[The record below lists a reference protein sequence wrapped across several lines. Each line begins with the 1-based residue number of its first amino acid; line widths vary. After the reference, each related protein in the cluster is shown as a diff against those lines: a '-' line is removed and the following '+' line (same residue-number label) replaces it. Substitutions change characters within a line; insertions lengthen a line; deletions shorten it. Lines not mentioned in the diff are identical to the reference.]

1 MIQVLIPTDF
11 SESARHAVD
20 YAFKLFPHNDFE
32 VHLLNVYEM
41 VHASSE
47 MIISIDDILKRNS
60 EQGLKKEKEQ
70 LENEYPSLVGRINT
84 ISKFGSLVWSIEK
97 LLRNSTIGAR
107 PAGTA

>member
-20 YAFKLFPHNDFE
+20 YAFKLFPHSDFE

-47 MIISIDDILKRNS
+47 MIISIDDVPGQII
-60 EQGLKKEKEQ
+60 GTWGEKEFK
-70 LENEYPSLVGRINT
+70 SR
-84 ISKFGSLVWSIEK
+84 S
-97 LLRNSTIGAR
+97 R
-107 PAGTA
+107 